1 MNEFTDR
8 NKKLNEYYV
17 KYGYKLGI
25 RPKMS
30 TFRKKKFMINTMD
43 VAFILGT

>member
-8 NKKLNEYYV
+8 NKKLHEYHV

-43 VAFILGT
+43 VAFISGT